1 MDTRAELRALI
12 ASHRLARRD
21 VAGLLHVSLDS
32 VHSWLRPPGNAA
44 SREPPRMAV
53 ELLRLRCIERE
64 REPLP

>member
-21 VAGLLHVSLDS
+21 VARLLHVSLDT
-32 VHSWLRPPGNAA
+32 VHGWLRPIGNAA

-53 ELLRLRCIERE
+53 ELLRMRCIERE
-64 REPLP
+64 HVPLP